1 MATTATPNLFEPPPK
16 YFLPLVEGQDLAV
29 EFMNDPND
37 DESYVNYDPGVT
49 LTLEIDD
56 TPQLVVPAIIQNA
69 SAFVKIESAVSDTI
83 ASGLP
88 WRLILSTPTSPT
100 TETVA
105 AHGKTKRFDA

>member
-1 MATTATPNLFEPPPK
+1 MATTTPNLFDPPPK

-37 DESYVNYDPGVT
+37 NESYVNYGPGVT

-56 TPQLVVPAIIQNA
+56 EPQIVVPAIIVNA
-69 SAFVKIESAVSDTI
+69 SAFIKIESTVADGI
-83 ASGLP
+83 PGNLP
-88 WRLILSTPTSPT
+88 WRLILSSPTSPT